1 MAKKENKTVYLCTSC
16 GADFPK
22 WSGRCP
28 SCGEWNTLIEYT
40 VKAGTPE
47 PGVRIRKGA
56 SLPDNTPKPLA
67 QVSGKSAPRIDLHDG
82 ELNRVLGGGVVK
94 GSLVLIGGE
103 PGIGKSTLILQSVV
117 RNRHLKTLYVS
128 GEESPGQIRLRAERL
143 TDADQVEHTLLYAE
157 TSIEMI
163 TDTAL
168 ELRPDLIVI
177 DSIQTMQTSTS
188 ESSAGSPSQVRE
200 CTARLLSFAKEE
212 SIPIL
217 IVGHITKDGS
227 IAGPKIMEH
236 LVDTVLL
243 FEGDRNHQYR
253 ILRSIKNRFGNTDE
267 IGIYEMQSDGL
278 RQVSNPSEMLL
289 SSNPDTE
296 ELSGVCVGVTVEGQ
310 RPLLVE
316 VQALVSSAV
325 YNNPQRSSTG
335 FDLRRAN
342 MLLAVLEKRAGFKL
356 IQKDVFINIAGGLY
370 ISDPALDLPLLC
382 AVLSSSLDI
391 HVSRE
396 TCITGEV
403 GLSGEVRAVSH
414 IMRRI
419 NEAQKV
425 GFRNIIVPKQSIKGI
440 DTGAFPINI
449 IPVSRVEEA
458 FRYLFRHD

>member
-1 MAKKENKTVYLCTSC
+1 MAKKDTKTVYLCTEC

-22 WSGRCP
+22 WSGKCP
-28 SCGEWNTLIEYT
+28 SCGNWNTLVEYT
-40 VKAGTPE
+40 VKPGAPE
-47 PGVRIRKGA
+47 PGLRIRQKG
-56 SLPDNTPKPLA
+56 LPHDNAPKPLSE
-67 QVSGKSAPRIDLHDG
+67 VSGKSVPRIDLNDG
-82 ELNRVLGGGVVK
+82 ELNRVLGGGLVK

-117 RNRHLKTLYVS
+117 RNTALTTLYVS

-143 TDADQVEHTLLYAE
+143 TDADSVKHTLLFSE
-157 TSIEMI
+157 TSIEVI
-163 TDTAL
+163 LETAL
-168 ELRPDLIVI
+168 DIAPDLIVV
-177 DSIQTMQTSTS
+177 DSIQTMQTAGS

-200 CTARLLSFAKEE
+200 CTGRLLAFAKEQ

-267 IGIYEMQSDGL
+267 VGIYEMRGDGL

-289 SSNPDTE
+289 SSSLDRD
-296 ELSGVCVGVTVEGQ
+296 ELSGICIGVTVEGQ

-325 YNNPQRSSTG
+325 YNNPQRSSNG
-335 FDLRRAN
+335 VDLRRSN

-356 IQKDVFINIAGGLY
+356 IQKDVFLNIAGGLY
-370 ISDPALDLPLLC
+370 INDPALDLPLLC
-382 AVLSSSLDI
+382 AVLSSSLDLSI
-391 HVSRE
+391 PRTICV
-396 TCITGEV
+396 TGEV

-414 IMRRI
+414 ILRRI
-419 NEAQKV
+419 NEAAKI
-425 GFRNIIVPKQSIKGI
+425 GFRTIIVPKDSVKGL
-440 DTGAFPINI
+440 DLTAQPITVY
-449 IPVSRVEEA
+449 PVSRVEEA
-458 FRYLFRHD
+458 FRFLFRAD